1 MLIAHKHHR
10 LIVLLVARPL
20 ERAAHLAS
28 PVLLAAR
35 IHYWVIKHHTVPL
48 AVRSPCATFHV
59 PL

>member
-1 MLIAHKHHR
+1 MLKAQAPSAYRIACRRR
-10 LIVLLVARPL
+10 LG
-20 ERAAHLAS
+20 RAAHLAS

-48 AVRSPCATFHV
+48 AVRSVCATLNH